1 MSPEITEHVQHVPVD
16 VADETRAFNVRLED
30 TLRTLTPVTAMPAAQ
45 VRAERREGK
54 GVFPAPVF
62 LPDLTD
68 IEVPGRAGPVKLRV
82 ARPPRRVSP
91 RGVYLHIHGGGWMLG
106 AADCQDTALAE
117 LAASVSVVVVSVD
130 YRLAPEHPF
139 PAGVDDCEDVAS
151 WLVERGA
158 DVLGTPPRFSI
169 GGESAG
175 AHLAVLTLLRL
186 RARTAFIAAN
196 LVFGDYDLSLTPSAR
211 FWGERNLVLS
221 TPIIEHFVSSFVP
234 GRSPAELRAPHIS
247 PLYADLRGL
256 PPALFT
262 VGTLDP
268 LIDDTVLMAAR
279 WRAAGNSREL
289 RIWPDGVHGFNA
301 FPIGLA
307 RLANAEQFAFLDR
320 AYAAAT

>member
-1 MSPEITEHVQHVPVD
+1 M
-16 VADETRAFNVRLED
+16 R
-30 TLRTLTPVTAMPAAQ
+30 
-45 VRAERREGK
+45 
-54 GVFPAPVF
+54 
-62 LPDLTD
+62 DLTD

-82 ARPPRRVSP
+82 ARPPRGVSP

-106 AADCQDTALAE
+106 GADLQDTALAE
-117 LAASVSVVVVSVD
+117 LAAAVGVVVVSVE

-139 PAGVDDCEDVAS
+139 PAGVDDCEDAAS

-158 DVLGTPPRFSI
+158 DVLGAPARFSI

-186 RARTAFIAAN
+186 RDRSEPSTVFIAAN
-196 LVFGDYDLSLTPSAR
+196 LVFGDFDLSLTPSAR
-211 FWGERNLVLS
+211 AWGERNLVLS
-221 TPIIEHFVSSFVP
+221 TPIIEHFVSSFAP
-234 GRSPAELRAPHIS
+234 GRSPEELRAPHLS

-268 LIDDTVLMAAR
+268 LLDDTVQMAAR
-279 WRAAGNSREL
+279 WRAAGGGSEL

-307 RLANAEQFAFLDR
+307 RLANAAQLAFLDR
-320 AYAAAT
+320 IHAGRSA